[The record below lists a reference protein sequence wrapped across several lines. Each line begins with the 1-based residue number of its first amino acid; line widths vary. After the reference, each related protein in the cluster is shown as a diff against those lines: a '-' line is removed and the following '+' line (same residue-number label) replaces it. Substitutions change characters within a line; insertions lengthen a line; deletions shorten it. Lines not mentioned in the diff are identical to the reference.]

1 MYLEADYCLYMN
13 RRAIV
18 KVFVWLDLLTVLAQL
33 AGTALQATFGDLIR
47 IGIIVG
53 DDGSCSIV
61 VLTQGIGHDC
71 WAVVP
76 DYLLCLV
83 HQPFR
88 RLQQAVVSVFI
99 VR

>member
-1 MYLEADYCLYMN
+1 MYLEADHCLYMN

-53 DDGSCSIV
+53 DDGSC
-61 VLTQGIGHDC
+61 
-71 WAVVP
+71 
-76 DYLLCLV
+76 
-83 HQPFR
+83 
-88 RLQQAVVSVFI
+88 
-99 VR
+99 